1 MTWIKFCTLLLLIIL
16 NSTESEWEERE
27 RTGDIDKFERLDGNG
42 NHPDCYLLVKKV
54 MKNTL

>member
-1 MTWIKFCTLLLLIIL
+1 MLLLIIL